1 MTPSQLL
8 LEGVELMLFGIGFV
22 FAFLVLLI
30 LCIRLMSYLTGRF
43 VSAPAL
49 RLRLHRMPVLK
60 QTRTF
65 LQPSR
70 PRFINTARAAV
81 DSGKGVPS
89 MTVAKSRLV
98 SPMWCCV
105 MPISPFWPPASG

>member
-43 VSAPAL
+43 VSAPEPQLAAAPVTIADADTL
-49 RLRLHRMPVLK
+49 AAIKAAIHQHR
-60 QTRTF
+60 
-65 LQPSR
+65 
-70 PRFINTARAAV
+70 ARR
-81 DSGKGVPS
+81 G
-89 MTVAKSRLV
+89 
-98 SPMWCCV
+98 
-105 MPISPFWPPASG
+105 

>member
-43 VSAPAL
+43 VSESAP
-49 RLRLHRMPVLK
+49 
-60 QTRTF
+60 
-65 LQPSR
+65 
-70 PRFINTARAAV
+70 RAATA
-81 DSGKGVPS
+81 S
-89 MTVAKSRLV
+89 AV
-98 SPMWCCV
+98 SPEADAD
-105 MPISPFWPPASG
+105 ILAAIQAAIHQHRARRG

>member
-43 VSAPAL
+43 VSEPAPQVA
-49 RLRLHRMPVLK
+49 
-60 QTRTF
+60 
-65 LQPSR
+65 S
-70 PRFINTARAAV
+70 ARAANAET
-81 DSGKGVPS
+81 DPDILAAIQAAIHQHRARRG
-89 MTVAKSRLV
+89 
-98 SPMWCCV
+98 
-105 MPISPFWPPASG
+105 

>member
-43 VSAPAL
+43 VSEPAPRAATAPA
-49 RLRLHRMPVLK
+49 
-60 QTRTF
+60 
-65 LQPSR
+65 
-70 PRFINTARAAV
+70 
-81 DSGKGVPS
+81 
-89 MTVAKSRLV
+89 V
-98 SPMWCCV
+98 SPEADAD
-105 MPISPFWPPASG
+105 ILAAIQAAIHQHRARRG

>member
-43 VSAPAL
+43 VSVPEPQLAAAPVTSAGADADTL
-49 RLRLHRMPVLK
+49 AAIKAAIHQHR
-60 QTRTF
+60 
-65 LQPSR
+65 
-70 PRFINTARAAV
+70 ARR
-81 DSGKGVPS
+81 G
-89 MTVAKSRLV
+89 
-98 SPMWCCV
+98 
-105 MPISPFWPPASG
+105 